1 MLALFICGE
10 KGLFTLFKKSLFL
23 VYYVDNSFVS
33 IFNSHPVEGR
43 DMLDTAGVIIGLV
56 ELELLCCCAVNK

>member
-1 MLALFICGE
+1 MGK

-23 VYYVDNSFVS
+23 VYYVDDSFVS
-33 IFNSHPVEGR
+33 IFDSHPVEGR